1 MHLKKIFTAALLV
14 TGLWSMGLRPAVAQ
28 DAAVQ
33 TSQAVN
39 TTQEL
44 QKVPSLD
51 SKLQTAPQLYDGEL
65 EDIGPQYV
73 LQPEAQPKY
82 FNVMSDWQIYRTD
95 NATLSPANKG
105 STDVSVLSLQA
116 LVQSQE
122 MSWFSDTLNVQA
134 RAGLR
139 YQTFNYGLL
148 SGRDKV
154 ISGQPVKDDDF
165 MTCTPYGELAF
176 NKDGWSG
183 SVGLRY
189 AAFTNDNAVTNGTFY
204 QELVPYWLTAYQWS
218 LTDNQMIQFQY
229 DGDYRGTNTASGGLQ
244 PVGWNDRTDHAAT
257 LAYSLIL
264 DNAWVFQP
272 SYRFTYS
279 DYTNSARQRDDLVN
293 TASFMVAYY
302 FSSWA
307 SVRAFTSYEMRSSS
321 EALQNYQNWNIGIGL
336 NLSYSF

>member
-1 MHLKKIFTAALLV
+1 MYRKKTPTPAIFMAGLLYLV
-14 TGLWSMGLRPAVAQ
+14 TRPAGAQ
-28 DAAVQ
+28 EAAVQ

-39 TTQEL
+39 TAQEL
-44 QKVPSLD
+44 QKVPKLD
-51 SKLQTAPQLYDGEL
+51 NQSQTAPQLYEGEL

-73 LQPEAQPKY
+73 LQPEARPKY
-82 FNVMSDWQIYRTD
+82 FNVMADWQLYRTD

-105 STDVSVLSLQA
+105 STDVAVLSLQA

-122 MSWFSDTLNVQA
+122 MSWFKDTVNVQA

-148 SGRDKV
+148 SGRDKL

-165 MTCTPYGELAF
+165 MTYTPYAELAF
-176 NKDGWSG
+176 NQGSWSG
-183 SVGLRY
+183 SVGVRY
-189 AAFTNDNAVTNGTFY
+189 AAYTNDNAVTQGTFY
-204 QELVPYWLTAYQWS
+204 QETVPYWLVAYQWS
-218 LTDNQMIQFQY
+218 LTDNQMVQFQY

-244 PVGWNDRTDHAAT
+244 PVGWNDRTDHAA
-257 LAYSLIL
+257 SLVYNYIL
-264 DNAWVFQP
+264 NNAWVFQP

-302 FSSWA
+302 FNGWA
-307 SVRAFTSYEMRSSS
+307 SVRAFTSYEIRSSS
-321 EALQNYQNWNIGIGL
+321 EALQNYQDWNIGIGV